1 MPTDQLRIAQ
11 LANFVGPVSGGMKVA
26 IDQLGKGY
34 VAAGHERILV
44 IPGQVDSEQEDEFGL
59 VVRVRAPR
67 ISKDYRMIAR
77 PWRALDVLDR
87 FRPTT
92 IEVSDKWTLSPAARW
107 ARRRDIGSILFSHE
121 RLDDML
127 GMWLRRQFG
136 VESAVGGLN
145 RQLSKRFDAV
155 VTTSQYAAEEFENT
169 GARLWHVPL
178 GVDLETFHPSVGRP
192 ADDGVLKLCYVGRMS
207 REKSPH
213 LAVQAA
219 VELHRR
225 GRPVR
230 LDMYGVGPDTEE
242 LRELAG
248 DAPVVFHGFVQGRDE
263 VARKFAASDISLSVC
278 PAETFGLAVLEAMA
292 CGTPVVTATRGG
304 ASELVDATSGESGR
318 PDARGIADAVE
329 RLVPRLSDDLRRT
342 ARTRAEQ
349 YTWQASV
356 DLMLDLHRRLANPVA
371 RADWLRIGGPAR
383 AAAARGRGSG
393 ADPTSSADPTTTDP
407 TNTDPANTDPAN
419 TDQHGGAQQ

>member
-1 MPTDQLRIAQ
+1 MPADPPGGRLRIAQ

-26 IDQLGKGY
+26 INQLGRGY

-44 IPGQVDSEQEDEFGL
+44 IPGEVDSTEEDEDGV

-67 ISKDYRMIAR
+67 ISRDYRMIAR

-107 ARRRDIGSILFSHE
+107 ARRRGIGSILFSHE

-145 RQLSKRFDAV
+145 RQLSKTFDAV
-155 VTTSQYAAEEFENT
+155 VTTSQYAAAEFENT

-178 GVDLETFHPSVGRP
+178 GVDLETFHPTVGRP
-192 ADDGVLKLCYVGRMS
+192 VDDGVLKLCYVGRMS

-213 LAVQAA
+213 LAVNA
-219 VELHRR
+219 VKELHRR
-225 GRPVR
+225 GHRVR
-230 LDMYGVGPDTEE
+230 LDMYGVGPHLEE
-242 LRELAG
+242 LKELAA
-248 DAPVVFHGFVQGRDE
+248 DAPIVFHGFVKGRDE
-263 VARKFAASDISLSVC
+263 VARRFAEHDVSLSIC

-304 ASELVDATSGESGR
+304 AHELVDVTSGESGA
-318 PDARGIADAVE
+318 PDPRGIADAVE

-342 ARTRAEQ
+342 TRQRAEQ
-349 YTWQASV
+349 YTWRSSVERMLALHHHLAEPAS
-356 DLMLDLHRRLANPVA
+356 
-371 RADWLRIGGPAR
+371 R
-383 AAAARGRGSG
+383 AAWLAGQQPTISDSHDHDRWHHDSRDHESRGDWDR
-393 ADPTSSADPTTTDP
+393 
-407 TNTDPANTDPAN
+407 
-419 TDQHGGAQQ
+419 